1 MKEELK
7 SFYDYVVR
15 KPAYWLPILIFS
27 MAAFGFDIC
36 NRTVSI
42 DDLRNG
48 IYLDSFTRWGNN
60 FLLLLLGLTDY
71 SPFIEKFFALLNF
84 ILSGTLLCF
93 LLSRYEQN
101 KRVFGYSF
109 LTCVLVTFPLI
120 TEHWSYN
127 VTIFSSSLGLLMSLL
142 AILVIQANNSKINR
156 SIYAGLLMVI
166 PISSYEASIFSYI
179 AIFCILV
186 FYEYVI
192 CEKSK
197 ISIRKWLSLC
207 VTYTIPL
214 LIALI
219 IRLIVYGCLVII
231 IGVKNPNAGNSIIY
245 WFQGDIIH
253 NLVNMIGG
261 NAFMY
266 VINGL
271 VYLPITEFVISAI
284 VFWGIIIVLSIKRHS
299 FSPLLLGLIVFVA
312 LFALSLLQCYPLMYR
327 AAQSISI
334 FVAFVVYLVYRYT
347 VIANKKYLQVVCV
360 VFFSLLCFRQSAFIN
375 RVQSL
380 NNQRSDNEIAT
391 IRDVGRRL
399 VSDYDNKPVVFV
411 SQYYSGEWIEKR
423 NHVDSNSWNGKL
435 FFAICKPFD
444 DLFAGRDYSRIVR
457 DNIGTFVWNPETAK
471 DMLAYCGYDID
482 VVQYPSP
489 LIGEA
494 IEISKQMELKPYQII
509 DNGSYII
516 VQLGGKKYFANS
528 FE

>member
-7 SFYDYVVR
+7 SFFDDVVK
-15 KPAYWLPILIFS
+15 KPVYWLPVLIFS
-27 MAAFGFDIC
+27 IAAFGFDIS
-36 NRTVSI
+36 NRAVSI

-60 FLLLLLGLTDY
+60 LLLLLLGLTDY

-101 KRVFGYSF
+101 KRVFGYTF
-109 LTCVLVTFPLI
+109 LTSVLVTFPLI

-142 AILVIQANNSKINR
+142 AILILQSNISRIKRYIFA
-156 SIYAGLLMVI
+156 ALLMVI

-179 AIFCILV
+179 AVFCILV

-192 CEKSK
+192 CQKSK
-197 ISIRKWLSLC
+197 ISIREWLVLC
-207 VTYTIPL
+207 ITYAIPL
-214 LIALI
+214 VIALI
-219 IRLIVYGCLVII
+219 IRFIVYGCLVLI

-245 WFQGDIIH
+245 WFQGDVIH

-271 VYLPITEFVISAI
+271 VYLPISEFVISTI
-284 VFWGIIIVLSIKRHS
+284 VFFGIILVLSIKRHAA
-299 FSPLLLGLIVFVA
+299 SPFLLGFILFVS
-312 LFALSLLQCYPLMYR
+312 LFALSLLQCLPLVYR
-327 AAQSISI
+327 AAQSLGI
-334 FVAFVVYLVYRYT
+334 FVAFVVYLVYNYFSGSSKQYIR
-347 VIANKKYLQVVCV
+347 VGCV
-360 VFFSLLCFRQSAFIN
+360 VLLSLLCFRQSSFVN

-399 VSDYDNKPVVFV
+399 VSDFDNKPVVFV

-423 NHVDSNSWNGKL
+423 NHVDPNSWNGKL
-435 FFAICKPFD
+435 FFAICKPFE
-444 DLFAGRDYSRIVR
+444 DLFAGRDYTRITR

-471 DMLAYCGYDID
+471 DLLAYCGYDVD

-489 LIGEA
+489 LFGEA
-494 IEISKQMELKPYQII
+494 IEVAKQINMKPYQII
-509 DNGSYII
+509 DNGSYLI
-516 VQLGGKKYFANS
+516 VKLGEKKYFAPDY
-528 FE
+528 E